1 MSAIYK
7 TSRAY
12 VATANANDRYV
23 YLLESQNPEI
33 KLAKRLRDFLRT
45 VGYSSLFPNFDNI
58 RIGTVH
64 PFAMLLAQDVLNQP
78 QKTNMFPSITI
89 SDSTLQED
97 SEVLSDDYNLASW
110 SEEDIVNIGGYREAN
125 EAFVSDEGWSRIQAV
140 IAKRK
145 RIAGI
150 TRQYH
155 ANHSLDFNV
164 WSENKEVTSFLF
176 DLVCHFAT
184 QLRIDLHTHEGF
196 DMAGISG
203 RRSGD
208 INLDFGKILYGAN
221 VSVSMGMN
229 QRATVF
235 DTEVVDIK
243 TVDTRKLPEYFT
255 LKAV

>member
-1 MSAIYK
+1 MSKVYK
-7 TSRAY
+7 TSRAR
-12 VATANANDRYV
+12 VKTERANDRYV

-33 KLAKRLRDFLRT
+33 RLAERLRDFLKT
-45 VGYSSLFPNFDNI
+45 LGYSSLFPNFDNI

-64 PFAMLLAQDVLNQP
+64 PFAVLLAQEVLNQP
-78 QKTNMFPSITI
+78 QKTNLFPSITI
-89 SDSTLQED
+89 ADSTVQED
-97 SEVLSDDYNLASW
+97 AEVLSDDYSLASW

-125 EAFVSDEGWSRIQAV
+125 AVFVSDAGWEKIQAT
-140 IAKRK
+140 IAKRG
-145 RIAGI
+145 RIAGV

-155 ANHSLDFNV
+155 ANHNLDFNV

-176 DLVCHFAT
+176 DCVCHFVS
-184 QLRIDLHTHEGF
+184 QLRIDLHSQDGL

-208 INLDFGKILYGAN
+208 INLDYGKLLYGAN
-221 VSVSMGMN
+221 VSVSMAMN

-235 DTEVVDIK
+235 DTEIVDIK
-243 TVDTRKLPEYFT
+243 TVDGRKLPEYFT